1 MGFVHCMTCAFLLH
15 DFLINVNRDVAVSSR
30 RLGPKFIK
38 KSETKKIM
46 KKTSVSGHTE
56 KSGRPNLSGLLL
68 MKRKASCSA
77 RHAEIPT

>member
-1 MGFVHCMTCAFLLH
+1 MI
-15 DFLINVNRDVAVSSR
+15 FLINVDRDVAVSSR
-30 RLGPKFIK
+30 RLGPKFIQK
-38 KSETKKIM
+38 KKNGSETKKIM
-46 KKTSVSGHTE
+46 KKKTSVSGHTE